1 MLTVFSE
8 KALYII
14 FAVYAGN
21 KGIKY
26 DETLM

>member
-8 KALYII
+8 KALKII
-14 FAVYAGN
+14 FAVDAGN
-21 KGIKY
+21 KGTKY